1 MASATE
7 IGSRYGE
14 STSNFAKV
22 LKSGVDGIFLKWAND
37 SIEIMT
43 KIITKKARTKQASTL
58 ARSLVPMLKQDGV
71 QIIAEVDYW
80 DYVNQGVKGVFKQT
94 KAPQSDYS
102 FKNLGVSDVMLTSFK
117 EYIART
123 GLKTATIKGKRRSLY
138 KVSKKKGTKTAK
150 MDLIE
155 QAAKGMAIATKI
167 AGIKPMNFVKP
178 AVGAKRLKILKNA
191 LTEEMGRKIRLEIIK
206 SIKK

>member
-14 STSNFAKV
+14 STSNFVKE
-22 LKSGVDGIFLKWAND
+22 LKSGVDGIFLKWANE

-58 ARSLVPMLKQDGV
+58 ARSLVPMPKQNGI

-80 DYVNQGVKGVFKQT
+80 DYVNQGVKGVFKT
-94 KAPQSDYS
+94 SKAPQSDYS
-102 FKNLGVSDVMLTSFK
+102 FKNLGVPDAMLTSFK

-150 MDLIE
+150 MDVIE

-167 AGIKPMNFVKP
+167 AGIKPMNFVEP
-178 AVGAKRLKILKNA
+178 AVGAKRIKVLKRAITN
-191 LTEEMGRKIRLEIIK
+191 EMKLEIIK

>member
-14 STSNFAKV
+14 STSNFVKE
-22 LKSGVDGIFLKWAND
+22 LKSGVDGIFLKWANE

-58 ARSLVPMLKQDGV
+58 ARSLVPMPKQNGI

-80 DYVNQGVKGVFKQT
+80 DYVNQGVKGVFKT
-94 KAPQSDYS
+94 SKAPQSDYS
-102 FKNLGVSDVMLTSFK
+102 FKNLGVPDAMLTSFK

-138 KVSKKKGTKTAK
+138 KVNKKKGTRTAK
-150 MDLIE
+150 MDVIE

-167 AGIKPMNFVKP
+167 AGIKPMNFVEP
-178 AVGAKRLKILKNA
+178 AVGAKRIKVLKRAITN
-191 LTEEMGRKIRLEIIK
+191 EMKLEIIK